1 MKKLSL
7 VIAAVLAGTMIF
19 GASAFAAGSSSTT
32 TTTARPAEQVTA
44 AHSYSDNVAAAGV
57 VVDGVASN
65 AKVTLAPVSQAEVN
79 NANAQAKAMLGANA
93 QVLHMA
99 NVELD
104 GSFKKATITFN
115 VGGVVAGQKIAVL
128 HQLHDGSWELLTP
141 DSVGNGTVTVTFS
154 SLSPVAFVA
163 YDASAKTADV
173 APYVMIIAMISVLGA
188 AVCAKKA
195 FN

>member
-32 TTTARPAEQVTA
+32 TTTAAPEQVTA
-44 AHSYSDNVAAAGV
+44 AHSYSNNVSTAAVTVDGAAASV
-57 VVDGVASN
+57 TLEPVTV
-65 AKVTLAPVSQAEVN
+65 AKVNE
-79 NANAQAKAMLGANA
+79 ANAQAQALVAPTA
-93 QVLHMA
+93 QVMHMVDVKFGG
-99 NVELD
+99 NF
-104 GSFKKATITFN
+104 GKATITFN

-128 HQLHDGSWELLTP
+128 HQLADGSWEVITP
-141 DSVGNGTVTVTFS
+141 DNVGNGTVTVTFS

-173 APYVMIIAMISVLGA
+173 APYAMIMAMIAVMGA

>member
-32 TTTARPAEQVTA
+32 TTTPAPEQVTA
-44 AHSYSDNVAAAGV
+44 AHSYSNNVSTAAV
-57 VVDGVASN
+57 TVDGVAASVTLEPVTE
-65 AKVTLAPVSQAEVN
+65 AKVNE
-79 NANAQAKAMLGANA
+79 ANAQAQALVAPTA
-93 QVLHMA
+93 QVMHMVDVKY
-99 NVELD
+99 N
-104 GSFKKATITFN
+104 GTFGKATITFN

-128 HQLHDGSWELLTP
+128 HQLADGSWEVLTP
-141 DSVGNGTVTVTFS
+141 DAVGNGTVTVTFT

-173 APYVMIIAMISVLGA
+173 APYAMIMAMIAVMGA